1 MKKGGKK
8 DIKAFKIV
16 LYVLGAILSIF
27 LALVLIM
34 NLTIVIKSYVNPDK
48 VPSVLDKKLF
58 IVETDSMKPFFNGGD
73 LIVTKN
79 VDPKTLEV
87 GDVIAY
93 SEGKVVVTHR
103 IEEIQEEE
111 DKLQFITKGDA
122 NNAADIEPISEDNVE
137 SIYWFRIKGMGKIAM
152 FMQTPFGMFLFVG
165 LPVIGFIVYDI
176 LRQKK
181 KSGLNN
187 IEKDLEI
194 QRLKD
199 ELEKKGKEK

>member
-34 NLTIVIKSYVNPDK
+34 NLTIVIKSYINPDK
-48 VPSVLDKKLF
+48 VPSFLGRKLF
-58 IVETDSMKPFFNGGD
+58 IVETDSMKPLFDGGD

-93 SEGKVVVTHR
+93 SEEKVVVTHR

-137 SIYWFRIKGMGKIAM
+137 SIYCFRIKGMGKIAM

-165 LPVIGFIVYDI
+165 LPVIGFIGYDI

>member
-1 MKKGGKK
+1 MKKGDVKVLN
-8 DIKAFKIV
+8 KI
-16 LYVLGAILSIF
+16 LYVLGAIFSLF
-27 LALVLIM
+27 LALILIV
-34 NLTIVIKSYVNPDK
+34 NLTIVIKSYINPDK
-48 VPSVLDKKLF
+48 IPSFLGKKLF
-58 IVETDSMKPFFNGGD
+58 IVETDSMKPLFDGGD

-79 VDPKTLEV
+79 IDPKTLEV

-111 DKLQFITKGDA
+111 NKLQFITKGDA
-122 NNAADIEPISEDNVE
+122 NNAADIEPVVEDNVE
-137 SIYWFRIKGMGKIAM
+137 SIYWFKIKGMGRVAM
-152 FMQTPFGMFLFVG
+152 FMQTPIGITIFVII
-165 LPVIGFIVYDI
+165 PVIGFIGYDI